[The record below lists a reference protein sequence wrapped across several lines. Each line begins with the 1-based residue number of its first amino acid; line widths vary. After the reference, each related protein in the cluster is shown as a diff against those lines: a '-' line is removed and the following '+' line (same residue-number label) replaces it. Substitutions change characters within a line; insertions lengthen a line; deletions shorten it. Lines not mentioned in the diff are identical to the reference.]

1 MPNEEIKITKNI
13 ETTDLSGADIPLI
26 VTNDLEVENELLCK
40 EVEKWKE
47 KYDHLFQE
55 NELLRKEVEEWKEK
69 YNRLYQETE
78 LLQNPIILKEA
89 PLSIPVEKL
98 PTSKALAIHQKI
110 SKTYM
115 QLPNGTQG
123 KEYQFVLD
131 VNKLELSE
139 LKFFE
144 LIGLESCGL
153 TFDNSNKIIKG
164 IPTSSG
170 EFQIKLKY
178 KFTDV
183 TDGNPFLEKSI
194 TLVINPD
201 PRSLWKNLPSDET
214 AKYWKPDY
222 EQLLVNIGEKQ
233 IIGASQRGRS
243 HAQEGKFRDDHFNI
257 YHNEVSKWTLAI
269 VADGAGSAQYSRQ
282 GSLLACNT
290 IVEYFKAITKEQFQ
304 EFETCIENFH
314 IEGEKSKP
322 QLEILLY
329 NYLAGAA
336 HKAYKD
342 IKQEAASEETK
353 VKDFGTTII
362 FSIFKKYDFGW
373 FVASFGVGDSP
384 MGIFTNGEKPII
396 MHYPEEGEYSGQ
408 TYFLTMPEIFK
419 ESKEIAD
426 RISYKIVQDFTAMFL
441 MTDGIYDPKFQ
452 TKTNLDKSDLWKELW
467 EDLNKQ
473 INFSMN
479 NEQSPSQL
487 LDWLN
492 FWSAGNHDDR
502 TLVIIY

>member
-1 MPNEEIKITKNI
+1 MSHEEIKNI
-13 ETTDLSGADIPLI
+13 ENAATTELSGAEIPLV
-26 VTNDLEVENELLCK
+26 VTNDLEIKIAQLREEI
-40 EVEKWKE
+40 EQWKT
-47 KYDHLFQE
+47 
-55 NELLRKEVEEWKEK
+55 K
-69 YNRLYQETE
+69 YNRLFQETE
-78 LLQNPIILKEA
+78 LLRNPVILKDA

-98 PTSKALAIHQKI
+98 PTSKELAIHQKV
-110 SKTYM
+110 SKTYI

-131 VNKLELSE
+131 VSKLGLYE

-153 TFDNSNKIIKG
+153 TFDNAIKTIKG
-164 IPTSSG
+164 IPTLSG

-183 TDGNPFLEKSI
+183 TDDNPFLEKSI
-194 TLVINPD
+194 PLVINPD
-201 PRSLWKNLPSDET
+201 PRSLWKNLPSDQT
-214 AKYWKPDY
+214 AKYWKPDN
-222 EQLLVNIGEKQ
+222 EILLVNIGEKQ
-233 IIGASQRGRS
+233 IVAASQRGRS

-257 YHNEVSKWTLAI
+257 YHNEVSKWTLVV
-269 VADGAGSAQYSRQ
+269 VADGAGSAKYSRQ
-282 GSLLACNT
+282 GSLLACST
-290 IVEYFKAITKEQFQ
+290 ITDYFKDISKEQYH
-304 EFETCIENFH
+304 EFEGAVENYY
-314 IEGEKSKP
+314 IDGDKSKP
-322 QLEILLY
+322 QLNTLLY
-329 NYLAGAA
+329 KYLAGAA
-336 HKAYKD
+336 YKAYKV
-342 IKQEAASEETK
+342 IEQEALLTETK
-353 VKDFGTTII
+353 VKDFGTTIM

-419 ESKEIAD
+419 DSKEIAD
-426 RISYKIVQDFTAMFL
+426 RISYRIIPDFTAMVL

-473 INFSMN
+473 VDFSKN
-479 NEQSPSQL
+479 NELSPSL
-487 LDWLN
+487 LLNWLD

-502 TLVIIY
+502 TLAIIY